1 MVGSDR
7 SGPTRL
13 LAAAVA
19 LVLAAMTVA
28 GFLVTRRSARNEQ
41 EHLLGERASEVA
53 AILSTAVSLQ
63 TSLALIGDVYA
74 AGDSAGAAFAAGAGS
89 LVTGAVTT
97 VGVAEVTGDR
107 VVVRASEGAGTA
119 VGTELTGTRAE
130 LVRRAVGAG
139 GLTSAVVRGAPLS
152 TLVVALARPSGVV
165 AFEESAFANTPVPA
179 TPGSPFEELDAA
191 LYRSATPDPAQLLVA
206 TTDHLPLPEPRDTRT
221 LAFGAETWVLE
232 TSARRSLISAQARA
246 VPWIILGGGLA
257 TALLVG
263 GLVDM
268 LSRRRAYALGVVEQ
282 RTGDLRRAMA
292 DLEAARGAADMANK
306 AKSEFLSRMSHELR
320 TPLNSV
326 LGFAQLLELN
336 DLAADDRDAVEHIL
350 KGGHHLLDLINE
362 VLDISRI
369 ESGDLALSIES
380 VRAGDVV
387 GEALDL
393 IRPMAAARTIHVVG
407 DDRLACAHYVFA
419 DRQRLK
425 QVLLNLL
432 SNAVKYNRVGG
443 RVGVACAEVA
453 GTRLRLKV
461 VDTGP
466 GISEHDQQ
474 LLFVP
479 FERLGAELTDVDG
492 TGIGLA
498 LSRRLAE
505 AMGGTLGLESTVG
518 SGSTFWI
525 ELPLVEGAVERYER
539 LAPTAAPLPAGV
551 PSPERRRI
559 LYIEDNLANI
569 TLVQRILAG
578 RTDIEL
584 VPAMQGRLGLE
595 LAREHRPA
603 LILMDLHLPD
613 VSGEEVLHDLRE
625 DPATRKI
632 PVIVVSADAT
642 TGQVQRLQAAGA
654 SAYLT
659 KPFNVRALLE
669 SVDDAL
675 AGVGADGPGSAAG

>member
-1 MVGSDR
+1 V
-7 SGPTRL
+7 
-13 LAAAVA
+13 
-19 LVLAAMTVA
+19 TV
-28 GFLVTRRSARNEQ
+28 T
-41 EHLLGERASEVA
+41 
-53 AILSTAVSLQ
+53 
-63 TSLALIGDVYA
+63 
-74 AGDSAGAAFAAGAGS
+74 
-89 LVTGAVTT
+89 
-97 VGVAEVTGDR
+97 
-107 VVVRASEGAGTA
+107 
-119 VGTELTGTRAE
+119 
-130 LVRRAVGAG
+130 
-139 GLTSAVVRGAPLS
+139 GLTSTVVRGEPLS
-152 TLVVALARPSGVV
+152 TLVIALGRPDGIVV
-165 AFEESAFANTPVPA
+165 FEDQKYPNRPA
-179 TPGSPFEELDAA
+179 PAAPGSAFEELDIA
-191 LYRSATPDPAQLLVA
+191 LYRAPTADPAQLLVS
-206 TTDHLPLPEPRDTRT
+206 TSPDLPLSEPYDSRPIT
-221 LAFGAETWVLE
+221 FGSETWLLQ
-232 TSARRSLISAQARA
+232 TSARESLISAQARA
-246 VPWIILGGGLA
+246 VPWIILGGGVLA
-257 TALLVG
+257 ALLVG
-263 GLVDM
+263 GLIDM

-282 RTGDLRRAMA
+282 RTGDLRRAMT
-292 DLEAARGAADMANK
+292 DLETARGVADAANK
-306 AKSEFLSRMSHELR
+306 AKSQFLSRMSHELR

-336 DLAADDRDAVEHIL
+336 ELEPEDRDAVDHIL

-380 VRAGDVV
+380 VPAQEVV

-393 IRPMAAARTIHVVG
+393 IRPLAAARTVHIVA
-407 DDRLACAHYVFA
+407 DDRATCAHYVFA

-443 RVGVACAEVA
+443 SISVSCEEAA
-453 GTRLRLKV
+453 GARLRLKV
-461 VDTGP
+461 ADTGP
-466 GISEHDQQ
+466 GIAPGDRS

-505 AMGGTLGLESTVG
+505 AMGGTLDLDSTPG
-518 SGSTFWI
+518 SGSTFWV

-539 LAPTAAPLPAGV
+539 LASTATPLPEPTPAPV
-551 PSPERRRI
+551 RRRV

-578 RTDIEL
+578 RDDIEL
-584 VPAMQGRLGLE
+584 VPSMQGRLGLE
-595 LAREHRPA
+595 LARQHHPA

-613 VSGEEVLHDLRE
+613 MPGEEVLQVLRE
-625 DPATRKI
+625 DPATRSI

-659 KPFNVRALLE
+659 KPFNVRALLQTIDE
-669 SVDDAL
+669 AL
-675 AGVGADGPGSAAG
+675 GAVADEIGPHT